1 MWIEELVKMSLATL
15 LADPAAVVTVGE
27 LNRSARALLEQTF
40 PLLWVRGEI
49 SNLRRY
55 DSGHWYFV
63 LKDVDAQARC
73 VMFRHRNAYLDWQPK
88 DGTLVEVRALVTLYE
103 ARGDYQLN
111 VETMRRA
118 GQGALHEAFER
129 LKAKLEREGLFDPAR
144 KRPLPAFPRRVGI
157 VTSPAAAA
165 LRDVVTTL
173 RRRLPSL
180 PVVLY
185 PTPVQ
190 GEGAAEKIAA
200 ALAAAGARGECD
212 VLILCRG
219 GGSIEDLWAFNEEVV
234 ARAVA
239 AAPVPVVVGVGHE
252 TDFTIADFVADRR
265 APTPTAAAE
274 LVSPERRELL
284 ERIAAIR
291 ARLARAL
298 TRRLEARMQRVDF
311 LARRLTHPGRRI
323 ELQQRRLE
331 ELARRLRAAGARNAH
346 ARALRVTNAAAR
358 LAAARP
364 SLSALQERHSALAQ
378 RLVRAMSAGLARARQ
393 NTERLARHLQHLDPQ
408 RVLERGYSIART
420 AEGEVVRSSAQIA
433 AGDELR
439 LAFAAGWAR
448 TRVSEKGD
456 GE

>member
-1 MWIEELVKMSLATL
+1 MSLANL
-15 LADPAAVVTVGE
+15 LADPAAVVTVSQ
-27 LNRSARALLEQTF
+27 LNRSTRALLEQTF

-63 LKDVDAQARC
+63 LKDAEAQVRC

-88 DGTLVEVRALVTLYE
+88 DGALVEVRALVTLYE

-118 GQGALHEAFER
+118 GQGALYEAFER
-129 LKAKLEREGLFDPAR
+129 LKARLEREGLFDAAR
-144 KRPLPAFPRRVGI
+144 KRPLPAFARRVGI

-165 LRDVVTTL
+165 LRDVLTTL
-173 RRRLPSL
+173 KRRMPSL

-200 ALAAAGARGECD
+200 ALAAAGARAECD

-219 GGSIEDLWAFNEEVV
+219 GGSIEDLWSFTEEVV

-239 AAPVPVVVGVGHE
+239 ASPLPVVVGVGHE

-274 LVSPERRELL
+274 MVSPDRREL
-284 ERIAAIR
+284 A
-291 ARLARAL
+291 ARLAAERERLGRSWLRA
-298 TRRLEARMQRVDF
+298 LEARMQRRDF
-311 LARRLTHPGRRI
+311 LSRRLVHPGRRV
-323 ELQQRRLE
+323 ELQRRRLDE
-331 ELARRLRAAGARNAH
+331 IARRLRGAEARN
-346 ARALRVTNAAAR
+346 LRVRGQRVQNAAAR
-358 LAAARP
+358 LTAARP
-364 SLSALQERHSALAQ
+364 AVGRLEERAGALGR
-378 RLVRAMSAGLARARQ
+378 RLARGIAARL
-393 NTERLARHLQHLDPQ
+393 TKARDDTSRLARHLEHLDPQ
-408 RVLERGYSIART
+408 RVLERGYAIARRVDG
-420 AEGEVVRSSAQIA
+420 AVVRESRQLAVNE
-433 AGDELR
+433 ELH

-448 TRVSEKGD
+448 
-456 GE
+456 